1 MYVCVMSEC
10 NYVDTYVP
18 RTYIDAIE
26 FFVLWMNKNLNQFLN
41 DTIFTMLTLN
51 VLCELKKT
59 FLVTK

>member
-26 FFVLWMNKNLNQFLN
+26 LFVFWMNKNLNQFFN